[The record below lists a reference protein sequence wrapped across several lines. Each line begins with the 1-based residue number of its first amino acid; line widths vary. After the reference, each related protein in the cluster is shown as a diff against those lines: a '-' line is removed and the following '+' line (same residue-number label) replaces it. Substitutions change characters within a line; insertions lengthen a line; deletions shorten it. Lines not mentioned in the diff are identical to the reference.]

1 MRMKTDTAYQEK
13 SKEELLSLL
22 GEKDSHIAQQTQQID
37 ALTEIVRILRHRQFG
52 NKSEKIPAEQLGI
65 FNEADLPKNPE
76 IIEKSD
82 EEIHVAAHIRKNS
95 VGRKP
100 LPDYLPREQRIH
112 DLLETEK
119 VCDCGHALTH
129 IKDEK
134 SEQLEIIPAKVY
146 VIQHI
151 RKKYACRKCEETIKT
166 APMPPQPI
174 PRSIAAPGL
183 LSHVLVSKFQDHLP
197 LHRQEQMLRRIGVD
211 IPRSTLC
218 LWVIRSAELLKPM
231 REITHRQIVSHDVS
245 YSDETTVQV
254 LKDPNKGASSK
265 KYMWLFAGGPPDKF
279 VFYYHYHHS
288 RTHDVAMNFF
298 DGYKG
303 YIHCDGFPGYDAL
316 ATKSP
321 DITLA
326 GCMYHARRKFVEITK
341 VIKSKEGVAHDV
353 LKYISLLAKI
363 EEEIKE
369 KSSEEKFQ
377 TRLEK
382 AKPVLD
388 ELHVYLTAMYPRIP
402 PKSPLGQAVFYTLNQ
417 WPKLINYLRDG
428 RLENNNNR
436 SERAIKPFAI
446 GRKGWLFAD
455 SVAGAE
461 AASTIF
467 SFVET
472 CKYHDI
478 EAYDWFRYVLQH
490 IPLCKTE
497 DEIEALLPFN
507 IDKNLLLR

>member
-1 MRMKTDTAYQEK
+1 MKTDTAYQEK
-13 SKEELLSLL
+13 TKEELLAIIS
-22 GEKDSHIAQQTQQID
+22 QQSQQID
-37 ALTEIVRILRHRQFG
+37 ALTEIVRILKYRQFG
-52 NKSEKIPAEQLGI
+52 NKSEKIPPEQLGI
-65 FNEADLPKNPE
+65 FNEAELPRNPE
-76 IIEKSD
+76 LIEKAD
-82 EEIHVAAHIRKNS
+82 EEIHIPAHSRKKT

-100 LPDYLPREQRIH
+100 LPNYLPREQCIH
-112 DLLETEK
+112 DLPENEK
-119 VCDCGHALTH
+119 MCACGHPLTH

-146 VIQHI
+146 VIEHV

-166 APMPPQPI
+166 APMPAQPI

-183 LSHVLVSKFQDHLP
+183 LSHILVSKFQDHLP
-197 LHRQEQMLRRIGVD
+197 LHRQEQMLHRIGID

-218 LWVIRSAELLKPM
+218 LWVIRCAELLKPM
-231 REITHRQIVSHDVS
+231 RKITHRQIVEYDVS

-254 LKDPNKGASSK
+254 LKDPNKGAASK

-298 DGYKG
+298 EEYKG
-303 YIHCDGFPGYDAL
+303 YIHCDGFPGYDTIAS
-316 ATKSP
+316 KSSE
-321 DITLA
+321 ITLV
-326 GCMYHARRKFVEITK
+326 GCMYHARRKFVEVTK
-341 VIKSKEGVAHDV
+341 VVKSKDGVAHEV
-353 LKYISLLAKI
+353 LKYISLLAKV
-363 EEEIKE
+363 EEEIKQL
-369 KSSEEKFQ
+369 SCEEKFNI
-377 TRLEK
+377 RLLK
-382 AKPVLD
+382 SKPVLD
-388 ELHVYLTAMYPRIP
+388 DLHAYLMAMHPRIP

-417 WPKLINYLRDG
+417 WEKLNNYLLDG

-461 AASTIF
+461 AAATIF

-472 CKYHDI
+472 CKYHDV
-478 EAYDWFRYVLQH
+478 EPYDWFRYVLGKL
-490 IPLCKTE
+490 PLCKNE

>member
-1 MRMKTDTAYQEK
+1 MITNTAYLEK
-13 SKEELLSLL
+13 SKEELLSLIVERDL
-22 GEKDSHIAQQTQQID
+22 HIDQQSQHIN
-37 ALTEIVRILRHRQFG
+37 ALSEIVRILRHRQFG
-52 NKSEKIPAEQLGI
+52 SKSEKISADQLGI
-65 FNEADLPKNPE
+65 FDEAELPKNHE
-76 IIEKSD
+76 IIQQAD
-82 EEIHVAAHIRKNS
+82 EELHIAAHTRTKS

-100 LPDYLPREQRIH
+100 IPDYLPREQCIH
-112 DLLETEK
+112 DLPENEK
-119 VCDCGHALTH
+119 TCSCGHALTH

-146 VIQHI
+146 VIEHI

-166 APMPPQPI
+166 AAMPAQPI

-197 LHRQEQMLRRIGVD
+197 LHRQEQMLRRIGID

-218 LWVIRSAELLKPM
+218 LWTIRSAELLKPM
-231 REITHRQIVSHDVS
+231 MQINHRRIIGYDVA

-254 LKDPNKGASSK
+254 LKDPNKGAAGK
-265 KYMWLFAGGPPDKF
+265 KYMWVFAGGPPNKF

-298 DGYKG
+298 EGYRG

-316 ATKSP
+316 AAKSS
-321 DITLA
+321 DITLV
-326 GCMYHARRKFVEITK
+326 GCLYHARRKFVEITK
-341 VIKSKEGVAHDV
+341 VIKSKDGVAHEV
-353 LKYISLLAKI
+353 LKYIGQLAKI

-369 KSSEEKFQ
+369 LDIKSKFRI
-377 TRLEK
+377 RLEK
-382 AKPVLD
+382 AKLILD
-388 ELHVYLTAMYPRIP
+388 ALHSYLTAMQPRIP
-402 PKSPLGQAVFYTLNQ
+402 PKSPLGQAVSYTLNQ

-436 SERAIKPFAI
+436 MERAIKPFAI

-461 AASTIF
+461 AAAIIF

-472 CKYHDI
+472 CKYHKV
-478 EAYDWFRYVLQH
+478 EPYDWFRYVLKRL
-490 IPLCKTE
+490 PLCKSE
-497 DEIEALLPFN
+497 DELETLMPFN
-507 IDKNLLLR
+507 VDKSLLSR